1 MLTYPCNRIQKRLYF
16 LISNEIE
23 FFRPMLH
30 REETLILF
38 YITQYNVR
46 WHLSFFHN
54 IIKLN
59 FHEVK
64 YFSPY
69 ANKHLTQQ
77 GTELMSY
84 ILSNKQPP
92 LTHLAITHMV

>member
-1 MLTYPCNRIQKRLYF
+1 MKYNFVGNNTF
-16 LISNEIE
+16 IS
-23 FFRPMLH
+23 
-30 REETLILF
+30 F
-38 YITQYNVR
+38 YISLYNVR
-46 WHLSFFHN
+46 WPLSLIHN

-77 GTELMSY
+77 GTKLMSY

>member
-1 MLTYPCNRIQKRLYF
+1 MLDG
-16 LISNEIE
+16 
-23 FFRPMLH
+23 
-30 REETLILF
+30 LF
-38 YITQYNVR
+38 PI
-46 WHLSFFHN
+46 FHN

-64 YFSPY
+64 YFPPY

-77 GTELMSY
+77 GTKLMSY